1 MKTEIIKIKTN
12 TRKNQ
17 YKKKSKDYIKYD
29 ACFKIAGLEICSENK
44 IRESIVRTLFKNTVA
59 VAVLCWYIK
68 FAFTEFC
75 QQIFEKKNV
84 SESILEKIDKKI
96 LSHLADFGH

>member
-12 TRKNQ
+12 ARKNQ

-68 FAFTEFC
+68 DAFTEFC
-75 QQIFEKKNV
+75 QQIFEKKCFRGHLRKNCQ
-84 SESILEKIDKKI
+84 KKFVT
-96 LSHLADFGH
+96 LSNFGH